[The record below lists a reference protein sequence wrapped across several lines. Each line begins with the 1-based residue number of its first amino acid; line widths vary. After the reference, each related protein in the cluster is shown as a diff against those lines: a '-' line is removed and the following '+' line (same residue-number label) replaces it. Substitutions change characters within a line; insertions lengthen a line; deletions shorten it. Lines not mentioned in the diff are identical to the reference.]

1 MVARRGVTGDCPAQ
15 CAMPRDAAFT
25 RAPCAD
31 NERQRLAQLCR
42 YISRP
47 ELANQRVQINSAS
60 QVVLKLKTAWRDG
73 TTHIVMSPLELMQRL
88 AALVPRPR
96 LHLIRFH
103 GVLVPNS
110 KLRAMVV
117 PDGPEEV
124 TGESELAA
132 TESGCTHCRPARIS
146 WARLLKRVFEID
158 LEHCPNCGGQLR
170 IIAAILESAVIERI
184 LTHLGLQARAP
195 PRAPA
200 RGHTQHA
207 A

>member
-1 MVARRGVTGDCPAQ
+1 M
-15 CAMPRDAAFT
+15 
-25 RAPCAD
+25 
-31 NERQRLAQLCR
+31 
-42 YISRP
+42 
-47 ELANQRVQINSAS
+47 QINSAG

-73 TTHIVMSPLELMQRL
+73 TTHIVMSPLEFMQRL

-146 WARLLKRVFEID
+146 
-158 LEHCPNCGGQLR
+158 
-170 IIAAILESAVIERI
+170 
-184 LTHLGLQARAP
+184 
-195 PRAPA
+195 
-200 RGHTQHA
+200 
-207 A
+207 